1 MIAIAFAEPMWLLAL
16 VAAPIWH
23 AFDVVRSRRPDG
35 VVEQWIGPRRER
47 LVPPRRSARRDG
59 AARAMGAVALALL
72 ALASARPQWGE
83 PVERAGAS
91 GADLVLCLDVSRSMR
106 ARDVSPDRA
115 AKARAIVRRYC
126 AESAGDRAALVLFAG
141 SAALRVPLTNDLPT
155 LAQIADV
162 ADELDVE
169 KGGTDLGAALDAA
182 ALALVGVDGGA
193 IVLLTDGDD
202 PDARGLAAAQRLAAR
217 GIQVHCVAIGGER
230 GARVPV
236 VEDNREDYLRDAAG
250 AFVETAPD
258 RVALAALARAG
269 GGECAF
275 VDGEGAD
282 SLLALRSAAIADG
295 LRQSR
300 ASRGEVAPPDRFAWF
315 LAAALAMW
323 IAHAALRRSA
333 DAVRA

>member
-1 MIAIAFAEPMWLLAL
+1 VIALGFAEPMWLLAMAL
-16 VAAPIWH
+16 APLWH
-23 AFDVVRSRRPDG
+23 AFDRARSRRAPD
-35 VVEQWIGPRRER
+35 VAESWIGPRRER
-47 LVPPRRSARRDG
+47 LAPPRRDARREATARM
-59 AARAMGAVALALL
+59 AASAALLLL
-72 ALASARPQWGE
+72 ALAAARPQWGD

-106 ARDVSPDRA
+106 ARDVAPDRA
-115 AKARAIVRRYC
+115 TKARAMVRRYC
-126 AESAGDRAALVLFAG
+126 AESVGDRAALVLFAG
-141 SAALRVPLTNDLPT
+141 SALLRVPLTNDLPT
-155 LAQIADV
+155 LAQISDV

-193 IVLLTDGDD
+193 VVLLTDGDD

-217 GIQVHCVAIGGER
+217 GISVHCVAIGGER

-236 VEDNREDYLRDAAG
+236 VEESREDYLRDQGG

-258 RVALAALARAG
+258 RAALASLARAALG
-269 GGECAF
+269 QCVI
-275 VDGEGAD
+275 VDGAGVDA
-282 SLLALRSAAIADG
+282 LLTLRNSAIADG
-295 LRQSR
+295 LQASR
-300 ASRGEVAPPDRFAWF
+300 ASRGELAPPERFSWF
-315 LAAALAMW
+315 LAAAFALW